1 MREPEN
7 FLETRAL
14 TRLGATLKGKYR
26 LERLLGVGGMACV
39 YEATHRNGKR
49 FAVKVLHSEVSI
61 DVDTRMR
68 FLREGYVANKVDHP
82 GAVAVL
88 DDDVADDGAA
98 FLVMELLEG
107 APVDALAARHERK
120 LPLRVVL
127 AIADQLLDVLTAAD
141 AKRIVHRDI
150 KPSNIFLTRDGKL
163 KVLDFGVARLREEAA
178 GSFTTN
184 TGIAL
189 GTPGFMAPEQA
200 LGRAAEIDGQSD
212 LWAAGATMFTLL
224 TGRAVHEAQSAQEQ
238 MVLAATK
245 PSMSLGA
252 ADPTLPPSV
261 VAIVDKALAFA
272 KSDRWLDAAAM
283 RDAVVA
289 ARAAIFAGE
298 TGSATLASMVSQVRI
313 SVAPSTSPSDPMAPT
328 ALAEAVSR
336 RTSTGPLATSLVG
349 TAARVAEA
357 RTSRARALR
366 VLAASAVLVG
376 MGALA
381 GVMLTRRPTGVAEPA
396 PGQAAMATSSSVA
409 SSSTPLSAS
418 LTTSSAPTASAS
430 TAAAIESSSA
440 RPRAVPPPPRPPAKS
455 TATPHDSFDHQ

>member
-1 MREPEN
+1 MRESEN
-7 FLETRAL
+7 LLETRAL
-14 TRLGATLKGKYR
+14 TRVGATLKGKYR

-120 LPLRVVL
+120 LPLRAVL
-127 AIADQLLDVLTAAD
+127 AITDQLLDVLSAAD
-141 AKRIVHRDI
+141 AKHIVHRDI
-150 KPSNIFLTRDGKL
+150 KPSNMFLTREGKL

-245 PSMSLGA
+245 PSMSLGK

-272 KSDRWLDAAAM
+272 KSDRWLSAAAM
-283 RDAVVA
+283 REAVVA
-289 ARAAIFAGE
+289 AQSAIFAGQ
-298 TGSATLASMVSQVRI
+298 TGSATLASMITQVRI

-349 TAARVAEA
+349 TAARVADA

-366 VLAASAVLVG
+366 VLAAATVLVG
-376 MGALA
+376 IG
-381 GVMLTRRPTGVAEPA
+381 GVAGMMLSRRTSAVAESA
-396 PGQAAMATSSSVA
+396 PGQAASMTASVA
-409 SSSTPLSAS
+409 SASTPIP
-418 LTTSSAPTASAS
+418 SSSSSSSIPTASAPS
-430 TAAAIESSSA
+430 ATAIESSSA
-440 RPRAVPPPPRPPAKS
+440 RPHAARPPPRPSAKS
-455 TATPHDSFDHQ
+455 TATPRDSFDRQ